1 MTATITRG
9 QSRLLNRFPPYTP
22 GHVYADGD
30 GLWYVEITVTKTG
43 QVLTSGAYYQRPA
56 DDMLPT
62 IAARL
67 FRLRRR
73 EEMVA

>member
-30 GLWYVEITVTKTG
+30 GLWYVETTVTQTG
-43 QVLTSGAYYQRPA
+43 QVLTCGAYYQRPA
-56 DDMLPT
+56 DVMLPA

-67 FRLRRR
+67 YRLRWR
-73 EEMVA
+73 EEAV